1 MIQLSLDKAHEYVLQ
16 TLDEL
21 KSLGDV
27 TMLTD
32 GDELDTRKLTEGY
45 IIEAVLKAHKDA
57 PSYLIDGIAGVVE
70 PVEED
75 KKQGEVYDYSVTIT
89 DNVAHIAMLQKS
101 ARLASLKAS
110 DSHVVVTDH
119 ASEESP
125 IGRMQNN
132 PYVRGTYDDPRL
144 IVKKVWKKD
153 HMPEY
158 LYHSVKDNTATFQ
171 LEYVPYPE
179 VKESKVSISA
189 KLEYAVLN
197 LLVAMVLD
205 SLSLHDKAD
214 LYKNKYQEH
223 LQTAR

>member
-1 MIQLSLDKAHEYVLQ
+1 MIQLSLDNAHKYVLQ

-21 KSLGDV
+21 KNLEDD
-27 TMLTD
+27 TMLVE
-32 GDELDTRKLTEGY
+32 GEELDTRKLTEGY
-45 IIEAVLKAHKDA
+45 IIEAVLRAHKGA
-57 PSYLIDGIAGVVE
+57 PSYLVDGVAGVA
-70 PVEED
+70 
-75 KKQGEVYDYSVTIT
+75 GTDYSVTIT
-89 DNVAHIAMLQKS
+89 DNVATIVMLQKS

-119 ASEESP
+119 AAEETP

-144 IVKKVWKKD
+144 IVKKVRKD
-153 HMPEY
+153 DYKPEY
-158 LYHSVKDNTATFQ
+158 LYYSVKDDTATFT

-179 VKESKVSISA
+179 IKDGKVSISE

-205 SLSLHDKAD
+205 ALSLNDKAN
-214 LYKNKYQEH
+214 LYRTKYQEY

>member
-1 MIQLSLDKAHEYVLQ
+1 MIQLSLDNAHKYVLQ

-21 KSLGDV
+21 KNLEDD
-27 TMLTD
+27 TMLVE
-32 GDELDTRKLTEGY
+32 GEELDTRKLTEGY
-45 IIEAVLKAHKDA
+45 IIEAVLRAHKDA
-57 PSYLIDGIAGVVE
+57 PSYLVDGVTGV
-70 PVEED
+70 
-75 KKQGEVYDYSVTIT
+75 KEVDYSVTIT
-89 DNVAHIAMLQKS
+89 DNVAKIIMLQKS

-119 ASEESP
+119 AAEEST

-144 IVKKVWKKD
+144 IVKKVWADDYK
-153 HMPEY
+153 PEY
-158 LYHSVKDNTATFQ
+158 LYYSVNDNTTTFT

-179 VKESKVSISA
+179 IKDGAVSISE

-205 SLSLHDKAD
+205 ALSLNDKAN
-214 LYKNKYQEH
+214 LYRTKYQEY

>member
-1 MIQLSLDKAHEYVLQ
+1 MIPLSLDHAHKYVLQ

-21 KSLGDV
+21 KNLEDD
-27 TMLTD
+27 TMLVE
-32 GDELDTRKLTEGY
+32 GEELDTRKLAEGY
-45 IIEAVLKAHKDA
+45 IIEAVLRAHKDA
-57 PSYLIDGIAGVVE
+57 PSYLVDGVTGVT
-70 PVEED
+70 
-75 KKQGEVYDYSVTIT
+75 GTDYSVTIT
-89 DNVAHIAMLQKS
+89 DNVATIAMLQKS

-119 ASEESP
+119 AAEEST

-144 IVKKVWKKD
+144 IVKKVWANDYK
-153 HMPEY
+153 PEY
-158 LYHSVKDNTATFQ
+158 LYYSVKDNTATFT

-179 VKESKVSISA
+179 IKDGKVSISE

-205 SLSLHDKAD
+205 ALSLTDKAN
-214 LYKNKYQEH
+214 LYRTKYQEY

>member
-1 MIQLSLDKAHEYVLQ
+1 MIRLSLDNAHKYVLQ

-21 KSLGDV
+21 KNLEDD
-27 TMLTD
+27 TMLVE
-32 GDELDTRKLTEGY
+32 GEELDTRKLTEGY
-45 IIEAVLKAHKDA
+45 IIEAVLRAHKDA
-57 PSYLIDGIAGVVE
+57 PSYLVDGVT
-70 PVEED
+70 
-75 KKQGEVYDYSVTIT
+75 GEKDVDYSVTIT
-89 DNVAHIAMLQKS
+89 DTVAKIVMLQKS

-119 ASEESP
+119 AAEETP

-144 IVKKVWKKD
+144 IVKKVWADDYK
-153 HMPEY
+153 PEY
-158 LYHSVKDNTATFQ
+158 LYYSVKDNTATFT
-171 LEYVPYPE
+171 LEYIPYPE
-179 VKESKVSISA
+179 IKDGAVSISE

-205 SLSLHDKAD
+205 ALSLTDKAN
-214 LYKNKYQEH
+214 LYRTKYQEY

>member
-1 MIQLSLDKAHEYVLQ
+1 MISLTLDYAHEYILQ
-16 TLDEL
+16 ALDEL
-21 KSLGDV
+21 KNLENA
-27 TMLTD
+27 TMLVE
-32 GDELDTRKLTEGY
+32 GEELDTRKLTEGY
-45 IIEAVLKAHKDA
+45 IIEAVLRAHKDA
-57 PSYLIDGIAGVVE
+57 PSYLVDGVIGTN
-70 PVEED
+70 
-75 KKQGEVYDYSVTIT
+75 GEDYSATIT
-89 DNVAHIAMLQKS
+89 DNVAGIAMLQKS

-119 ASEESP
+119 AAEESA

-144 IVKKVWKKD
+144 IVKKVWADDYK
-153 HMPEY
+153 PEY
-158 LYHSVKDNTATFQ
+158 LYYSVKDDTATFT

-179 VKESKVSISA
+179 IKDGAVSISE

-205 SLSLHDKAD
+205 ALSLNDKAG
-214 LYKNKYQEH
+214 LYRTKYQEY

>member
-1 MIQLSLDKAHEYVLQ
+1 MIQLSLDNAHKYVLQ

-21 KSLGDV
+21 KNLEDD
-27 TMLTD
+27 TMLVE
-32 GDELDTRKLTEGY
+32 GEELDTRKLTEGY
-45 IIEAVLKAHKDA
+45 IIEAVLRAHKDA
-57 PSYLIDGIAGVVE
+57 PSYLVDGVTGVAGT
-70 PVEED
+70 
-75 KKQGEVYDYSVTIT
+75 DYSVTIT
-89 DNVAHIAMLQKS
+89 DNVAKIVMLQKS

-119 ASEESP
+119 AAEEST

-144 IVKKVWKKD
+144 IVKKVWADNYK
-153 HMPEY
+153 PEY
-158 LYHSVKDNTATFQ
+158 LYYSVKDNTATFT

-179 VKESKVSISA
+179 IKDGKVSISE

-205 SLSLHDKAD
+205 ALSLTDKAN
-214 LYKNKYQEH
+214 LYRTKYQEY

>member
-1 MIQLSLDKAHEYVLQ
+1 MIQLSLDNAHKYVLQ

-21 KSLGDV
+21 KNLEDD
-27 TMLTD
+27 TMLVE
-32 GDELDTRKLTEGY
+32 GEELDTRKLTEGY
-45 IIEAVLKAHKDA
+45 IIEAVLRAHKDA
-57 PSYLIDGIAGVVE
+57 PSYLVDGVTGVAGT
-70 PVEED
+70 
-75 KKQGEVYDYSVTIT
+75 DYSVTIT
-89 DNVAHIAMLQKS
+89 DNVATIVMIQKS

-119 ASEESP
+119 AAEETP

-144 IVKKVWKKD
+144 IVKKVWKEDYK
-153 HMPEY
+153 PEY
-158 LYHSVKDNTATFQ
+158 LYYSVKDDTATFT

-179 VKESKVSISA
+179 IKDGKVSISE

-205 SLSLHDKAD
+205 ALSLNDKAG
-214 LYKNKYQEH
+214 LYRTKYQEY

>member
-1 MIQLSLDKAHEYVLQ
+1 MIQLSLDNAHKYVLQ

-21 KSLGDV
+21 KNLEDD
-27 TMLTD
+27 TMLVE
-32 GDELDTRKLTEGY
+32 GEELDTRKLTEGY
-45 IIEAVLKAHKDA
+45 IIEAVLRAHKDA
-57 PSYLIDGIAGVVE
+57 PSYLVDGVIGTN
-70 PVEED
+70 
-75 KKQGEVYDYSVTIT
+75 GEDYSATIT
-89 DNVAHIAMLQKS
+89 DNVAGIAMLQKS

-119 ASEESP
+119 AAEESA

-144 IVKKVWKKD
+144 IVKKVWADDYK
-153 HMPEY
+153 PEY
-158 LYHSVKDNTATFQ
+158 LYYSVKDDTATFT

-179 VKESKVSISA
+179 IKDGAVSISE

-205 SLSLHDKAD
+205 ALSLNDKAG
-214 LYKNKYQEH
+214 LYRTKYQEY

>member
-1 MIQLSLDKAHEYVLQ
+1 MIPLSLDNAHKYVLQ

-21 KSLGDV
+21 KNLEDD
-27 TMLTD
+27 TMLVE
-32 GDELDTRKLTEGY
+32 GEELDTRKLAEGY
-45 IIEAVLKAHKDA
+45 IIEAVLRAHKDA
-57 PSYLIDGIAGVVE
+57 PSYLVDGVTGVT
-70 PVEED
+70 
-75 KKQGEVYDYSVTIT
+75 GTDYSVTIT
-89 DNVAHIAMLQKS
+89 DNVATIAMLQKS

-119 ASEESP
+119 AAEEST

-144 IVKKVWKKD
+144 IVKKVWANDYK
-153 HMPEY
+153 PEY
-158 LYHSVKDNTATFQ
+158 LYYSVKDNTATFT

-179 VKESKVSISA
+179 IKDGKVSISE

-205 SLSLHDKAD
+205 ALSLTDKAN
-214 LYKNKYQEH
+214 LYRTKYQEY

>member
-1 MIQLSLDKAHEYVLQ
+1 MVQLSLDNAHKYVLQ

-21 KSLGDV
+21 KNLEDD
-27 TMLTD
+27 TMLVE
-32 GDELDTRKLTEGY
+32 GEELDTRKLTEGY
-45 IIEAVLKAHKDA
+45 IIEAVLRAHKDA
-57 PSYLIDGIAGVVE
+57 PSYLVDGVTGEAGT
-70 PVEED
+70 
-75 KKQGEVYDYSVTIT
+75 DYSVTIT
-89 DNVAHIAMLQKS
+89 GNVAGIAMLQKS

-119 ASEESP
+119 ASEETP

-144 IVKKVWKKD
+144 IVKKVWKGDYK
-153 HMPEY
+153 PEY
-158 LYHSVKDNTATFQ
+158 LYYSVKDDTATFT

-179 VKESKVSISA
+179 IKDGKVNISE

-205 SLSLHDKAD
+205 ALSLNDKAN
-214 LYKNKYQEH
+214 LYRTKYQEY